1 MHAEN
6 RTLDY
11 LLNQVYEGKFAEIQL
26 SREYAPYLFGE
37 KGDTHYHLTAKEMAG
52 KPSIKLAKA
61 LREFRAYS
69 VEEHFGTRVLKEF
82 VRQTAKVSEEELRK
96 YSLQKDLRR
105 EIVNPMDCQLTEGKF
120 SHRFGNIFFDGKF
133 AFCLRYDKDIIAYIC
148 FNPDDKK
155 LVIPQIQ
162 GIKGDVERLNRVNWK
177 KALVTTAVKFSHAN
191 EIPEIEI
198 ISVANSKWAVLTFG
212 YLKEIG
218 MYPADWD
225 FTKAKTLSEKEKQEL
240 AAKIRKAKQAED
252 CRIHLVPHRGFA
264 IYDGTAQDCGFE
276 TNDAGNYTLR
286 NFI

>member
-1 MHAEN
+1 MRAEN
-6 RTLDY
+6 ITLDY
-11 LLNQVYEGKFAEIQL
+11 LLNQVYEGKFAEMQL

-37 KGDTHYHLTAKEMAG
+37 KGDTYYHLVAKEMTG

-61 LREFRAYS
+61 LREFKSYS
-69 VEEHFGTRVLKEF
+69 VEDDFGTRVLKEF

-96 YSLQKDLRR
+96 YSLQKDLRM
-105 EIVNPMDCQLTEGKF
+105 EIVHPIDCQGTEGKF

-162 GIKGDVERLNRVNWK
+162 GIKGDVERLNKVNWK
-177 KALVTTAVKFSHAN
+177 KAIVTTAVKFSSAN
-191 EIPEIEI
+191 EIPEVEI
-198 ISVANSKWAVLTFG
+198 ISVANNKWAVLTFE

-218 MYPADWD
+218 IYPADWD
-225 FTKAKTLSEKEKQEL
+225 FTKAKTLGEKEKQEL
-240 AAKIRKAKQAED
+240 QERIRKAKQVED

-264 IYDGTAQDCGFE
+264 IYDRTAQDCKFE
-276 TNDAGNYTLR
+276 INYAGNYTLR